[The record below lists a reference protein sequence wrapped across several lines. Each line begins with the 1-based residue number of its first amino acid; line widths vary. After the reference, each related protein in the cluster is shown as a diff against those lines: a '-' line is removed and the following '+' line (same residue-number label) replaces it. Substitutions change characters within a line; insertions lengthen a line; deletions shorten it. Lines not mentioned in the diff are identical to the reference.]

1 MLLKMM
7 LSKKTEYNTLKAKVD
22 NIDADDYVLKSKYD
36 CEIGN
41 SKLKIPDFSGLLE
54 TSVFNYKITEV

>member
-7 LSKKTEYNTLKAKVD
+7 LSKKIEYNTLKAKVD

-41 SKLKIPDFSGLLE
+41 LKLKIPDFSGLLE
-54 TSVFNYKITEV
+54 TSVFNSKITEV

>member
-7 LSKKTEYNTLKAKVD
+7 LSKKIEYNTLKAKVD

-36 CEIGN
+36 CEIEN
-41 SKLKIPDFSGLLE
+41 LKLKIPDFSGLLE
-54 TSVFNYKITEV
+54 TSVFNSKITEV

>member
-7 LSKKTEYNTLKAKVD
+7 LSKKTEYNTLKAKID
-22 NIDADDYVLKSKYD
+22 NTDTDDYVLKTKYG

-41 SKLKIPDFSGLLE
+41 LKLKIPNFSGLLE
-54 TSVFNYKITEV
+54 TGVFNSKITEV